1 MITTEQ
7 FEHKLIEY
15 LDGEL
20 SDAEKREVEE
30 YLQAHPEAI
39 DLKGDFSLL
48 CAAGKSI
55 RESTFP
61 ADLLLEANR
70 KLAARLADPR
80 QEHVA
85 SIPVA
90 SNNGSPETSPS
101 RTWLP
106 NWRRRFRPPVLAAAL
121 AALAILL
128 VGAVTQRAA
137 LADIASSLLQRIV
150 VTFNDESLS
159 DSQQQTFDEL
169 VEITETVD
177 ENGDQVVTLN
187 VPTDQILQELGDEGG
202 ALKVRVIGEQISEAE
217 VESTNA
223 FLDSFETALTTA
235 LHRDHDHDIDRAIT
249 ISAVGVPNTVFE
261 GNSDS
266 TKEVK
271 AIFLGDITKLNL
283 NSLNL
288 DSLQTVSDSLIA
300 AGAAKIVSPS
310 PGVTEDKSW
319 GDIKK
324 AVGSSTDDSP
334 NQADRSASS
343 RAFKENG
350 P

>member
-39 DLKGDFSLL
+39 ELKGDFSLL

-70 KLAARLADPR
+70 KLAARLADP
-80 QEHVA
+80 QHEDVA
-85 SIPVA
+85 SPRGLTP
-90 SNNGSPETSPS
+90 NGSPETVPS

-106 NWRRRFRPPVLAAAL
+106 NLRRRLRPPVLTAVL
-121 AALAILL
+121 AALAILI

-137 LADIASSLLQRIV
+137 LADIASSLLQIV
-150 VTFNDESLS
+150 VTFNDEPLS
-159 DSQQQTFDEL
+159 DSQQQAFDEV
-169 VEITETVD
+169 VEITETLD
-177 ENGDQVVTLN
+177 ENGDPVVTVN
-187 VPTDQILQELGDEGG
+187 MDGDQLFQEFRDGVLKVMVSGDENNEAVSSNLVDSLLTELG
-202 ALKVRVIGEQISEAE
+202 AE
-217 VESTNA
+217 
-223 FLDSFETALTTA
+223 
-235 LHRDHDHDIDRAIT
+235 
-249 ISAVGVPNTVFE
+249 
-261 GNSDS
+261 
-266 TKEVK
+266 K
-271 AIFLGDITKLNL
+271 AIIVVGPPGAHTAFEISLDEKPIVDVVNLGSIDPRYAALDVL
-283 NSLNL
+283 SPHAHDSLHTAL
-288 DSLQTVSDSLIA
+288 DSLR
-300 AGAAKIVSPS
+300 AAKIGSQS

-324 AVGSSTDDSP
+324 AAGSTTDDSP
-334 NQADRSASS
+334 
-343 RAFKENG
+343 
-350 P
+350 

>member
-7 FEHKLIEY
+7 FENRLIEY

-20 SDAEKREVEE
+20 SDAERREVEE
-30 YLQAHPEAI
+30 YLQAHPEAM

-48 CAAGKSI
+48 GAAGKSI

-70 KLAARLADPR
+70 KLAARLADSR

-85 SIPVA
+85 SAPVA
-90 SNNGSPETSPS
+90 SSNGSPEVVPS
-101 RTWLP
+101 RTLLS

-137 LADIASSLLQRIV
+137 LADIASSLLQIV
-150 VTFNDESLS
+150 VTFNDEPLS
-159 DSQQQTFDEL
+159 DSQQQAFDEL

-177 ENGDQVVTLN
+177 ENGDQVVTIN
-187 VPTDQILQELGDEGG
+187 ADSDQLSEEFGDGVLE
-202 ALKVRVIGEQISEAE
+202 VRVIGEQISEAE
-217 VESTNA
+217 VERANA

-235 LHRDHDHDIDRAIT
+235 LHRNHDHDIDQAIVF
-249 ISAVGVPNTVFE
+249 SAVGVPHTVHE
-261 GNSDS
+261 GSSDL
-266 TKEVK
+266 KVVK
-271 AIFLGDITKLNL
+271 PIFLGDITQ
-283 NSLNL
+283 LNL
-288 DSLQTVSDSLIA
+288 DSLDYDSLQALSDSLIA

-310 PGVTEDKSW
+310 PGVVEDQSW

-324 AVGSSTDDSP
+324 AVGSST
-334 NQADRSASS
+334 AHTH
-343 RAFKENG
+343 
-350 P
+350 

>member
-48 CAAGKSI
+48 CAAGSSI

-70 KLAARLADPR
+70 KLAARLADSR

-85 SIPVA
+85 PIPVA
-90 SNNGSPETSPS
+90 SSNGSPEITPS
-101 RTWLP
+101 RTWLS

-137 LADIASSLLQRIV
+137 LADIASSLLRIV
-150 VTFNDESLS
+150 VTFNDEPLS
-159 DSQQQTFDEL
+159 DSQQQAFDEV

-177 ENGDQVVTLN
+177 ENGDQVVTVN
-187 VPTDQILQELGDEGG
+187 MDGDQLFQEFRDGVLEVMVSGDENNEAVSSDLVDSLLTELGADADQAIIVVGPPGAHTAFEISLDE
-202 ALKVRVIGEQISEAE
+202 KPTV
-217 VESTNA
+217 VEKNVVNLGS
-223 FLDSFETALTTA
+223 FDSLHTA
-235 LHRDHDHDIDRAIT
+235 
-249 ISAVGVPNTVFE
+249 
-261 GNSDS
+261 
-266 TKEVK
+266 
-271 AIFLGDITKLNL
+271 
-283 NSLNL
+283 L
-288 DSLQTVSDSLIA
+288 DSLR
-300 AGAAKIVSPS
+300 AAKIGSQS
-310 PGVTEDKSW
+310 PGVIEDKSW

-324 AVGSSTDDSP
+324 AVGSTTDDAP
-334 NQADRSASS
+334 
-343 RAFKENG
+343 
-350 P
+350 

>member
-70 KLAARLADPR
+70 KLSARLDDSR

-85 SIPVA
+85 PIPVA
-90 SNNGSPETSPS
+90 SSNGSPETVPS
-101 RTWLP
+101 RPLLS
-106 NWRRRFRPPVLAAAL
+106 NWRRRFRPPVLAATL
-121 AALAILL
+121 AALALLL

-150 VTFNDESLS
+150 VTFNDEPLS
-159 DSQQQTFDEL
+159 DSQQQAFDEF
-169 VEITETVD
+169 VQITETLD
-177 ENGDQVVTLN
+177 ENGDPVVTVNVTPENLTNFQFFQELADDGGVLKVEIRGDESSEAVSSDSDLIAVFTAVEHHGAESSDVVTL
-187 VPTDQILQELGDEGG
+187 
-202 ALKVRVIGEQISEAE
+202 
-217 VESTNA
+217 
-223 FLDSFETALTTA
+223 DSL
-235 LHRDHDHDIDRAIT
+235 RA
-249 ISAVGVPNTVFE
+249 A
-261 GNSDS
+261 
-266 TKEVK
+266 
-271 AIFLGDITKLNL
+271 
-283 NSLNL
+283 L
-288 DSLQTVSDSLIA
+288 DSLR
-300 AGAAKIVSPS
+300 AAKIGSQS
-310 PGVTEDKSW
+310 PGVIEDKSW

-324 AVGSSTDDSP
+324 AVGSTKDDAP
-334 NQADRSASS
+334 
-343 RAFKENG
+343 
-350 P
+350 

>member
-7 FEHKLIEY
+7 FENRLIEY

-20 SDAEKREVEE
+20 SDAEKREMEE

-39 DLKGDFSLL
+39 DLKGDFSLVS
-48 CAAGKSI
+48 AAGKSI

-70 KLAARLADPR
+70 KLAARLADSR

-85 SIPVA
+85 PIPVA
-90 SNNGSPETSPS
+90 SHNGSPETVPS

-106 NWRRRFRPPVLAAAL
+106 NLRRQFRPPVLAAAL
-121 AALAILL
+121 AALAILF
-128 VGAVTQRAA
+128 VGVTQRAA
-137 LADIASSLLQRIV
+137 LADIANSLLQRIV

-159 DSQQQTFDEL
+159 DGQQQTFDEL

-177 ENGDQVVTLN
+177 ENGDQVVTIN
-187 VPTDQILQELGDEGG
+187 ADSDQLSEEFGDGV
-202 ALKVRVIGEQISEAE
+202 LKVRVFGEQISDAE
-217 VESTNA
+217 VESANA
-223 FLDSFETALTTA
+223 FLDSFETALETA
-235 LHRDHDHDIDRAIT
+235 LLRDHDHDIDQSIT
-249 ISAVGVPNTVFE
+249 ISAVGVPHTVYE
-261 GNSDS
+261 GSSDS
-266 TKEVK
+266 TVGE

-288 DSLQTVSDSLIA
+288 DSLRTVSDSLIA

-310 PGVTEDKSW
+310 AGAAKIGSQSPGVVEDKSW

-334 NQADRSASS
+334 
-343 RAFKENG
+343 
-350 P
+350 

>member
-7 FEHKLIEY
+7 FENRLIEY

-20 SDAEKREVEE
+20 SDAERREVEE
-30 YLQAHPEAI
+30 YLQAHPEAM

-48 CAAGKSI
+48 GAAGKSI

-70 KLAARLADPR
+70 KLATRLADSR

-90 SNNGSPETSPS
+90 SSNGSPEVVPS
-101 RTWLP
+101 QTLLS
-106 NWRRRFRPPVLAAAL
+106 NLRRRFRPPVLAAL

-137 LADIASSLLQRIV
+137 LADIASSLLQRIT
-150 VTFNDESLS
+150 VTFNDEPLS

-177 ENGDQVVTLN
+177 ENGDQAVTVN
-187 VPTDQILQELGDEGG
+187 FGGATEATVDQILQELGDEDGV
-202 ALKVRVIGEQISEAE
+202 LSMVISGDSSA
-217 VESTNA
+217 VFSD
-223 FLDSFETALTTA
+223 LDSDSIVVNLISSRAALD
-235 LHRDHDHDIDRAIT
+235 LF
-249 ISAVGVPNTVFE
+249 SAASP
-261 GNSDS
+261 D
-266 TKEVK
+266 
-271 AIFLGDITKLNL
+271 DITEEDGVLIFKV
-283 NSLNL
+283 
-288 DSLQTVSDSLIA
+288 DSLPP
-300 AGAAKIVSPS
+300 AAKIGSQSPN
-310 PGVTEDKSW
+310 VAEDKSW

-324 AVGSSTDDSP
+324 AVGSSTDHTH
-334 NQADRSASS
+334 
-343 RAFKENG
+343 
-350 P
+350 

>member
-39 DLKGDFSLL
+39 ELKGDFSLL

-70 KLAARLADPR
+70 KLAARLADSRRENVAPIS
-80 QEHVA
+80 VA
-85 SIPVA
+85 S
-90 SNNGSPETSPS
+90 SNGSPETVPN
-101 RTWLP
+101 RTLLS
-106 NWRRRFRPPVLAAAL
+106 NWRRRFRPPVLAAVL

-137 LADIASSLLQRIV
+137 LADIASSLLHRIV

-159 DSQQQTFDEL
+159 DSQQQTFDEH
-169 VEITETVD
+169 VEITETLD

-187 VPTDQILQELGDEGG
+187 VESDQLSEELGDGL
-202 ALKVRVIGEQISEAE
+202 LKVRVIGDQISDAE
-217 VESTNA
+217 VENTNA

-235 LHRDHDHDIDRAIT
+235 MGIDKGVMIDV
-249 ISAVGVPNTVFE
+249 VGVPRVVH
-261 GNSDS
+261 GGSSDL
-266 TKEVK
+266 KIGK
-271 AIFLGDITKLNL
+271 AIFLGDITQLNL

-300 AGAAKIVSPS
+300 AGAAKIGSQSPS
-310 PGVTEDKSW
+310 VAEGKSW
-319 GDIKK
+319 GDIKR
-324 AVGSSTDDSP
+324 AVGSTTDDSP
-334 NQADRSASS
+334 
-343 RAFKENG
+343 
-350 P
+350 

>member
-7 FEHKLIEY
+7 FENRLIEY
-15 LDGEL
+15 LDDEL
-20 SDAEKREVEE
+20 SDAEKREMEE

-39 DLKGDFSLL
+39 DLKGDFSRL
-48 CAAGKSI
+48 CAAGRSI
-55 RESTFP
+55 RESNFP

-70 KLAARLADPR
+70 KLAARLADSR

-85 SIPVA
+85 STPIA
-90 SNNGSPETSPS
+90 SNNGSPETTPS
-101 RTWLP
+101 RTGLP

-121 AALAILL
+121 AALAILF
-128 VGAVTQRAA
+128 VGVTQRAA
-137 LADIASSLLQRIV
+137 LADIANSLLQRV
-150 VTFNDESLS
+150 TVTFNDEPLS
-159 DSQQQTFDEL
+159 DAQQQTFDEL
-169 VEITETVD
+169 VEITETAD
-177 ENGDQVVTLN
+177 ENGEQALTVNFGGATGTTV
-187 VPTDQILQELGDEGG
+187 DQILQELGDEGG
-202 ALKVRVIGEQISEAE
+202 TLNVRILGDQISDAE
-217 VESTNA
+217 VEKANA

-235 LHRDHDHDIDRAIT
+235 FELHYDHDIDRST
-249 ISAVGVPNTVFE
+249 RISVAGVPHTVFE
-261 GNSDS
+261 GKSDS

-271 AIFLGDITKLNL
+271 AIFLGDITQLDL

-310 PGVTEDKSW
+310 PGVVEDQSW

-334 NQADRSASS
+334 
-343 RAFKENG
+343 
-350 P
+350 

>member
-39 DLKGDFSLL
+39 DLKGDFSRL

-70 KLAARLADPR
+70 KLAARLTDPR

-90 SNNGSPETSPS
+90 SNNGSPETTPS

-121 AALAILL
+121 AALAVLF
-128 VGAVTQRAA
+128 VGVTQRAA
-137 LADIASSLLQRIV
+137 LADIANSLLQRIV
-150 VTFNDESLS
+150 VTFNDEPLS
-159 DSQQQTFDEL
+159 DSQQQTFDKH

-177 ENGDQVVTLN
+177 ENGDQVVTIN
-187 VPTDQILQELGDEGG
+187 VPNDQILQELGEEGG
-202 ALKVRVIGEQISEAE
+202 VLKVRVIGDQISDAE
-217 VESTNA
+217 VERANA
-223 FLDSFETALTTA
+223 FLDSFETALATA
-235 LHRDHDHDIDRAIT
+235 MGIDKGVMIGA
-249 ISAVGVPNTVFE
+249 AGVPHVRHE
-261 GNSDS
+261 GSSDS
-266 TKEVK
+266 KVMEGK
-271 AIFLGDITKLNL
+271 AIFLGDITQLNL

-300 AGAAKIVSPS
+300 AGAAKIGSQS
-310 PGVTEDKSW
+310 PGVTEGKSW

-324 AVGSSTDDSP
+324 AAGSTTDDAP
-334 NQADRSASS
+334 
-343 RAFKENG
+343 
-350 P
+350 

>member
-39 DLKGDFSLL
+39 ELKGDFSLL

-70 KLAARLADPR
+70 ELATRLADSR
-80 QEHVA
+80 RENVA
-85 SIPVA
+85 SPRGSTPVA
-90 SNNGSPETSPS
+90 SDNGSPETVPS

-137 LADIASSLLQRIV
+137 LADIASSLLRIV
-150 VTFNDESLS
+150 VTFNDEPLS
-159 DSQQQTFDEL
+159 DSQQQAFDEL
-169 VEITETVD
+169 VEITETLD
-177 ENGDQVVTLN
+177 ENGDQVVTVN
-187 VPTDQILQELGDEGG
+187 VTPENVTNDQFLQELDGGVIKVEVSGDES
-202 ALKVRVIGEQISEAE
+202 SEA
-217 VESTNA
+217 VSS
-223 FLDSFETALTTA
+223 DSDLIMMLSGT
-235 LHRDHDHDIDRAIT
+235 
-249 ISAVGVPNTVFE
+249 TVF
-261 GNSDS
+261 S
-266 TKEVK
+266 EV
-271 AIFLGDITKLNL
+271 
-283 NSLNL
+283 SVNL
-288 DSLQTVSDSLIA
+288 DSLRIALTAHDSLR
-300 AGAAKIVSPS
+300 AAKIGSQS
-310 PGVTEDKSW
+310 PGVAEDQSW
-319 GDIKK
+319 GDIKR
-324 AVGSSTDDSP
+324 AVGSTTDDSP
-334 NQADRSASS
+334 
-343 RAFKENG
+343 
-350 P
+350 

>member
-39 DLKGDFSLL
+39 ELKGDFSLL

-55 RESTFP
+55 RESAFP

-70 KLAARLADPR
+70 KLTARLADSRP
-80 QEHVA
+80 EDA
-85 SIPVA
+85 TSTPVA
-90 SNNGSPETSPS
+90 SSNGSPEIAPS

-106 NWRRRFRPPVLAAAL
+106 NLRRRLRPPVLAAAL

-137 LADIASSLLQRIV
+137 LADIANSLLHA
-150 VTFNDESLS
+150 VTFNDEPLS
-159 DSQQQTFDEL
+159 DSQQQAFDDL

-177 ENGDQVVTLN
+177 ENGDQAVTVN
-187 VPTDQILQELGDEGG
+187 FGGATEATVDQILQKLGDEDGVLKMVISDDSSTVSVVNLVSSRAMLDLFSAVSPDDITEEDG
-202 ALKVRVIGEQISEAE
+202 VLKVV
-217 VESTNA
+217 
-223 FLDSFETALTTA
+223 
-235 LHRDHDHDIDRAIT
+235 
-249 ISAVGVPNTVFE
+249 
-261 GNSDS
+261 
-266 TKEVK
+266 
-271 AIFLGDITKLNL
+271 
-283 NSLNL
+283 L
-288 DSLQTVSDSLIA
+288 DSLPALP
-300 AGAAKIVSPS
+300 AAKIGSQSPN
-310 PGVTEDKSW
+310 VAEDQSW

-324 AVGSSTDDSP
+324 AVGSTTDDSP
-334 NQADRSASS
+334 
-343 RAFKENG
+343 
-350 P
+350 

>member
-48 CAAGKSI
+48 CAAGRSI

-80 QEHVA
+80 HKDVA
-85 SIPVA
+85 SPRGSTPVA
-90 SNNGSPETSPS
+90 SDNGSPETSPS

-106 NWRRRFRPPVLAAAL
+106 NLRRRLRPPVLAAVL
-121 AALAILL
+121 ATLAILI

-137 LADIASSLLQRIV
+137 LADIASSLLQRIA
-150 VTFNDESLS
+150 VTFNDEPLS
-159 DSQQQTFDEL
+159 DSQQQAFDEL
-169 VEITETVD
+169 FEITETLD

-187 VPTDQILQELGDEGG
+187 VNATLDQILQDLGDGDGVLEVTVHGD
-202 ALKVRVIGEQISEAE
+202 ESSEA
-217 VESTNA
+217 VS
-223 FLDSFETALTTA
+223 
-235 LHRDHDHDIDRAIT
+235 
-249 ISAVGVPNTVFE
+249 
-261 GNSDS
+261 SDS
-266 TKEVK
+266 DPDSIVV
-271 AIFLGDITKLNL
+271 
-283 NSLNL
+283 NL
-288 DSLQTVSDSLIA
+288 DSLR
-300 AGAAKIVSPS
+300 AAKIGSQS
-310 PGVTEDKSW
+310 PGVAEDQSW
-319 GDIKK
+319 GDIKR
-324 AVGSSTDDSP
+324 AAGSTTDDSP
-334 NQADRSASS
+334 
-343 RAFKENG
+343 
-350 P
+350 

>member
-7 FEHKLIEY
+7 FELKLIEY

-39 DLKGDFSLL
+39 ELKGDFSLL

-70 KLAARLADPR
+70 KLAARLADSR
-80 QEHVA
+80 REDVA
-85 SIPVA
+85 SIPGA
-90 SNNGSPETSPS
+90 SSNGSPETVPS
-101 RTWLP
+101 QTLQWS
-106 NWRRRFRPPVLAAAL
+106 WRRRLRPPVLAAAL

-128 VGAVTQRAA
+128 VGVVTQREA
-137 LADIASSLLQRIV
+137 LADIASSLLQRIT
-150 VTFNDESLS
+150 VTFNDEPLS
-159 DSQQQTFDEL
+159 DAQQQAFDEL

-177 ENGDQVVTLN
+177 ENGEQVVTIN

-202 ALKVRVIGEQISEAE
+202 ALNVRVIGDQISEAE
-217 VESTNA
+217 VERVNS
-223 FLDSFETALTTA
+223 FLDSFETALETA
-235 LHRDHDHDIDRAIT
+235 MGIDKGVMIG
-249 ISAVGVPNTVFE
+249 AVGVPHVVD
-261 GNSDS
+261 GGSADL
-266 TKEVK
+266 KVGK
-271 AIFLGDITKLNL
+271 AIFLGDITQLNL
-283 NSLNL
+283 DSLNL

-310 PGVTEDKSW
+310 PSVTEDKSW

-324 AVGSSTDDSP
+324 AVGSTTDDSP
-334 NQADRSASS
+334 
-343 RAFKENG
+343 
-350 P
+350 